1 MKLSTWNGER
11 MEKLFVNLVFA
22 VFDVFAFED
31 RMRKTSKVFILY
43 NWLLMFLFSEQ
54 SNGVSFFPFRKWQFR
69 SWKKIGKF
77 VEKTN
82 VRSENCDKLLADE
95 LSKWKNRASENSK
108 RKKNARVTAN
118 KERKGRVE
126 KQGRE
131 VRMWKG
137 FEGVIRG
144 KHYYER
150 VSERLERKKRWLLF
164 ARTCTMNLLYF
175 RRYVLNTRQS

>member
-1 MKLSTWNGER
+1 MEFLS
-11 MEKLFVNLVFA
+11 
-22 VFDVFAFED
+22 
-31 RMRKTSKVFILY
+31 
-43 NWLLMFLFSEQ
+43 FLFESD
-54 SNGVSFFPFRKWQFR
+54 SFEVG
-69 SWKKIGKF
+69 KKIGKF
-77 VEKTN
+77 EKTN

-150 VSERLERKKRWLLF
+150 VSERLERKKRSYLLEC
-164 ARTCTMNLLYF
+164 AR
-175 RRYVLNTRQS
+175 